1 MENEQLRSGIATPSN
16 GTSAAA
22 AAKIS
27 QLESKLLTQQE
38 QLTDLHKRKGENSQ
52 MIIDLNLKLEKQNK
66 LLADRESRYNFQIY
80 CSVIDHDF
88 IELMYRIS
96 LIPFASIAEHIAVN
110 TTLRAEVLMLNTSMQ
125 ELKSLNSCLRDEHCA
140 LQLAFAS
147 LEEKLRKVQV
157 WKWIWIL
164 DWWTHFL
171 TMTLIQFQDENRQ
184 LVDRLI
190 KYKAKDAE
198 KLNEEN
204 ESFLKYV
211 WIYWHTFDH
220 SIYMW

>member
-66 LLADRESRYNFQIY
+66 LLADRESRYNFRIY

-157 WKWIWIL
+157 
-164 DWWTHFL
+164 
-171 TMTLIQFQDENRQ
+171 
-184 LVDRLI
+184 
-190 KYKAKDAE
+190 
-198 KLNEEN
+198 
-204 ESFLKYV
+204 
-211 WIYWHTFDH
+211 
-220 SIYMW
+220 